1 MATTET
7 TINDAL
13 AMVLMGTRSIWRSQ
27 DVVRSENTNV
37 LRAAGLK
44 PDIIVLEPNV
54 SPVVIETEVV
64 PAYTVERDALARL
77 GQQVATTGR
86 PLLSSLAVRMPQRLR
101 DLFGSALQKEIADAP
116 DFDVALFTGRSPE
129 QATRWPT
136 IGWLRST
143 ALDISLLAQSASIPP
158 EVVEEAANLLIG
170 GVMEAAGVLEEIGTK
185 HPGAIDQICNELRQE
200 NGTQT
205 RRMAVTVLV
214 NALVFQ
220 ETLAHGPKG
229 LSEVNTRSELSG
241 NGGIT
246 KTALLAEWD
255 KILDVNYWPIF
266 DIARRVLSPL
276 PADDAR
282 TLVHKLGETADKLI
296 EGQLTRSHDLTGA
309 MFQQLISDRKFLAAF

>member
-1 MATTET
+1 
-7 TINDAL
+7 
-13 AMVLMGTRSIWRSQ
+13 
-27 DVVRSENTNV
+27 
-37 LRAAGLK
+37 
-44 PDIIVLEPNV
+44 
-54 SPVVIETEVV
+54 
-64 PAYTVERDALARL
+64 
-77 GQQVATTGR
+77 
-86 PLLSSLAVRMPQRLR
+86 
-101 DLFGSALQKEIADAP
+101 
-116 DFDVALFTGRSPE
+116 
-129 QATRWPT
+129 
-136 IGWLRST
+136 
-143 ALDISLLAQSASIPP
+143 
-158 EVVEEAANLLIG
+158 
-170 GVMEAAGVLEEIGTK
+170 
-185 HPGAIDQICNELRQE
+185 
-200 NGTQT
+200 
-205 RRMAVTVLV
+205 MAVTVLV

-309 MFQQLISDRKFLAAF
+309 MFQQLISDRKFLAAFYTRPESAALLSGLAILPDWVPGGGDWANPEDVASLRVADFACGTGTLLSTAYRLISQFHEAAGGGAVQLHPGMMASALIGCDVLPAAAHLTASMLASAHPTAFYEDTSVLTVEYGRQPKGRAALGALDLLTAQSAFDVLGMTGRFVPVAGGRRSERPAKRCATSGCSSHTSPLISS